1 MSNVFRSEN
10 IKIFTYAGYIKL
22 WDKANNKFQRNW
34 TPLGF
39 ATGNL
44 NVETTTETKE
54 MSALFPQVLVQRVI
68 SKIDQNITFAL
79 AETHLENLAITMFQQ
94 NVVNDT
100 EATTLD
106 DVSINAGDFST
117 TTPYSSNH
125 TYILRK
131 SVPKIVNSP
140 ANWSVVDDTGT
151 NITAN
156 FDFIIQPD
164 GIATLICKNPALPP
178 NAPFTLNYIK
188 YNVVGK
194 KALDLF
200 NDITMVGIPVRL
212 LFIGRN
218 QTDRNLRAIYFPKA
232 VFDKLPTAGL
242 YNEDFQKLEVGFK
255 PLIEYPQGMSPIDP
269 NVPYQYGKIVDF
281 TYDTPTNLILAYFN
295 VDHYQELPQ

>member
-10 IKIFTYAGYIKL
+10 IKIWTYAGYIKL
-22 WDKANNKFQRNW
+22 WDKNNNKFQPYW

-54 MSALFPQVLVQRVI
+54 MNVLFPQVIAQRVI
-68 SKIDQNITFAL
+68 SKIDQTISFSL
-79 AETHLENLAITMFQQ
+79 AETHLENLAIMMFQQ

-100 EATTLD
+100 EATSPD
-106 DVSINAGDFST
+106 SININAADFDN
-117 TTPYSSNH
+117 TTPYSSNPV
-125 TYILRK
+125 YILK
-131 SVPKIVNSP
+131 KAVPKITP
-140 ANWSVVDDTGT
+140 TNWQVLDSNNND
-151 NITAN
+151 ITSD
-156 FDFIIQPD
+156 FDFVIQSD
-164 GIATLICKNPALPP
+164 GRATLICKNPALPP
-178 NAPFTLNYIK
+178 DDPFTLNYVK

-194 KALDLF
+194 KAIDLF

-232 VFDKLPTAGL
+232 VFEKPATIGL
-242 YNEDFQKLEVGFK
+242 YNEDFQKLEVSFK
-255 PLIEYPQGMSPIDP
+255 PLIEYPSGMSPIDP
-269 NVPYQYGKIVDF
+269 NVPYQYARIVDF